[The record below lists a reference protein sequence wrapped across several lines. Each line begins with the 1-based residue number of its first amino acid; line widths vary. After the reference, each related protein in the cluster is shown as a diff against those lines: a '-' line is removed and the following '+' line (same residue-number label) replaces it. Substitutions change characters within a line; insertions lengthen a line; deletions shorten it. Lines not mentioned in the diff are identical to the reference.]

1 MNYCDLHCDTPLEV
15 YLRGVSLNDTG
26 LNVSADKYAVFDK
39 YVQLAA
45 FCPPEDISDDE
56 GYELF
61 FKVAEN
67 FKTEVSKVCGTV
79 CTDAE
84 EIECSVKNG
93 IPAFV
98 LTAEDARIL
107 GGDIKRLYAL
117 REAGVRV
124 LTPLWGGITC
134 IGGSHTSDEGLTS
147 FGKDVIKECFQ
158 AGIIPDVSHASRK
171 STCEIIDMAI
181 AAGKAV
187 IASHSCSYSINPH
200 TRNLTDEEFLGIVE
214 TGGIVGV
221 NLYPP
226 HLKGTEADV
235 SDVLDHIR
243 HFISLTG
250 SSQVALG
257 CDFDGMGIFAK
268 DGEDIGCI
276 PHLAKLFDDAF
287 GKDISDKILFTN
299 AYAFLQRHIK

>member
-1 MNYCDLHCDTPLEV
+1 MNYCDLHCDTPLEM
-15 YLRGVSLNDTG
+15 YLRGVSLNDTE
-26 LNVSADKYAVFDK
+26 LNVSADKYGVFEK

-45 FCPPEDISDDE
+45 FCPPESVTDDE

-61 FKVAEN
+61 FKVMDN
-67 FKTEVSKVCGTV
+67 FKREALRTGASI
-79 CTDAE
+79 CTDSSSLAH
-84 EIECSVKNG
+84 SVDGNV
-93 IPAFV
+93 PSFV

-107 GGDIKRLYAL
+107 GGSLKRLYAL
-117 REAGVRV
+117 REAGVRI
-124 LTPLWGGITC
+124 LTPLWGGVTC
-134 IGGSHTSDEGLTS
+134 IGGSHTSEEGLS
-147 FGKDVIKECFQ
+147 RFGRDVIKCCFET
-158 AGIIPDVSHASRK
+158 GIIPDVSHASRK
-171 STCEIIDMAI
+171 SAYEIIELAKSF
-181 AAGKAV
+181 GCPV
-187 IASHSCSYSINPH
+187 IASHSCSFSINTH

-226 HLKGTEADV
+226 HLKGTDADV
-235 SDVLDHIR
+235 SDVLDHIS
-243 HFISLTG
+243 HFISLSGT
-250 SSQVALG
+250 SPVALG

-268 DGEDIGCI
+268 GGEDVGCI

>member
-15 YLRGVSLNDTG
+15 YLRDVGLDDAG
-26 LNVSADKYAVFDK
+26 LNVSAQKYGVFEK

-45 FCPPEDISDDE
+45 FCPPESISDDD
-56 GYELF
+56 GFELF
-61 FKVAEN
+61 QKVVEN

-93 IPAFV
+93 KPAFV

-107 GGDIKRLYAL
+107 CGDLNRLYTL

-124 LTPLWGGITC
+124 LTPLWGGVTC
-134 IGGSHTSDEGLTS
+134 IGGSHTSEEGLTP
-147 FGKDVIKECFQ
+147 FGRDVIKECFRI
-158 AGIIPDVSHASRK
+158 GIIPDVSHASRK
-171 STCEIIDMAI
+171 SAFEIIDLASSC
-181 AAGKAV
+181 GKTV
-187 IASHSCSYSINPH
+187 IASHSCAFSVNSH
-200 TRNLTDEEFLGIVE
+200 TRNLTDEEFLGIAE

-268 DGEDIGCI
+268 GGEDIGCI
-276 PHLAKLFDDAF
+276 PHLAKLFGDTF

-299 AYAFLQRHIK
+299 AYAFLQGHIK